1 MIRKSLDARVII
13 EKLQKEKTE
22 GKTETPLT
30 GFNKDTEPVRVKVH
44 SWGTLPDGS
53 DFPLEDGIIA
63 FCQAGATMTEVGEN
77 RFLMARGFVMGLE

>member
-1 MIRKSLDARVII
+1 MIRKSLDARVLI
-13 EKLQKEKTE
+13 EVLQEEETKTE
-22 GKTETPLT
+22 GTPLK
-30 GFNKDTEPVRVKVH
+30 GFNKDTQPIKVKVH

-63 FCQAGATMTEVGEN
+63 FCQAGAQTTQVGEN